1 VRILLY
7 TGKGG
12 VGKTSVSAATA
23 MRLARQGYRTVV
35 LSTDAAHSLG
45 DSLDTPLG
53 PEPRE
58 IMPNLWAHEVEVLHE
73 MDEHWTTLQTYMN
86 TLLSSQGLDSVVA
99 EEMTVLPGAEE
110 LAGLVRIVNHYD
122 SGKFDVVVV
131 DCAPTGETLRLLS
144 FPDAARWWLQKIF
157 PIQRKMARLLRPVG
171 RMVMPDVPMPQD
183 NIFDAV
189 ERLLTQIDRI
199 HALLIDPQMTSV
211 RIVLN
216 PEKMVVKEAQR
227 VFTYLNLFGYATDMV
242 VCNRVLP
249 AEVHDAYFAGW
260 KQSQERYHRLVI
272 EGFSP
277 LPVLDVPLFDQEV
290 VGFEML
296 ERMAEAI
303 YGERDPNTVFFTG
316 KTEEIEPQGDGY
328 LLRLPMPFAEKGA
341 VEMTQVGD
349 ELIVQVGSYKR
360 NMILPRA
367 LATMRAAGAKL
378 DGGELRV
385 TFRPYAPAVAGGK
398 RGAQRGRRKAVS
410 SPGPRRVGAAPH
422 PLDNWGSIL
431 YS

>member
-385 TFRPYAPAVAGGK
+385 TFRPYAPAVAGG
-398 RGAQRGRRKAVS
+398 R
-410 SPGPRRVGAAPH
+410 
-422 PLDNWGSIL
+422 
-431 YS
+431 

>member
-199 HALLIDPQMTSV
+199 HALLVDPQMTSV

-385 TFRPYAPAVAGGK
+385 TFRPY
-398 RGAQRGRRKAVS
+398 
-410 SPGPRRVGAAPH
+410 GPRRVGAAPR

>member
-1 VRILLY
+1 MRILLY

-23 MRLARQGYRTVV
+23 LRLAQQGYRTVI

-45 DSLDTPLG
+45 DSFDTRLG

-58 IMPNLWAHEVEVLHE
+58 VAPNLWAHEVEVLHE

-86 TLLSSQGLDSVVA
+86 SLLSSQGLESVVA

-110 LAGLVRIVNHYD
+110 LAGLVRIIQHRD
-122 SGKFDVVVV
+122 SGKYDVVVV

-157 PIQRKMARLLRPVG
+157 PIQRKMAKLLRPVG
-171 RMVMPDVPMPQD
+171 RLMMPDVPMPSD
-183 NIFDAV
+183 NIFDSV

-199 HALLIDPQMTSV
+199 HDLLADPVLTSV

-227 VFTYLNLFGYATDMV
+227 VFTYLNLFGYATDLV
-242 VCNRVLP
+242 VCNRVIP
-249 AEVHDAYFAGW
+249 AEVTDPYFVGW
-260 KQSQERYHRLVI
+260 KKAQERYHQLVLD
-272 EGFSP
+272 GFSP

-290 VGFEML
+290 VGLEML
-296 ERMAEAI
+296 GRMAAAI
-303 YGERDPNTVFFTG
+303 YGDRDPSQVFFAG
-316 KTEEIEPQGDGY
+316 KTEHIEPQDGGY
-328 LLRLPMPFAEKGA
+328 VLRLPMAFAEKGA

-367 LATMRAAGAKL
+367 LATLRAAGAKL
-378 DGGELRV
+378 EDGELRV
-385 TFRPYAPAVAGGK
+385 SFR
-398 RGAQRGRRKAVS
+398 
-410 SPGPRRVGAAPH
+410 
-422 PLDNWGSIL
+422 
-431 YS
+431 

>member
-385 TFRPYAPAVAGGK
+385 TFRPYAPAVA
-398 RGAQRGRRKAVS
+398 AGR
-410 SPGPRRVGAAPH
+410 
-422 PLDNWGSIL
+422 
-431 YS
+431 

>member
-23 MRLARQGYRTVV
+23 LRLSQQGYRTVV

-45 DSLDTPLG
+45 DSFDTRLG

-58 IMPNLWAHEVEVLHE
+58 IAPNLWAHEVEVLHE

-86 TLLSSQGLDSVVA
+86 SLLSSQGLESVVA

-110 LAGLVRIVNHYD
+110 LAGLVRIIQHRD
-122 SGKFDVVVV
+122 SGKYDVVVV

-157 PIQRKMARLLRPVG
+157 PIQRKMAKLLRPIG
-171 RMVMPDVPMPQD
+171 RMMMPDIPMPSD
-183 NIFDAV
+183 NIFDSV

-199 HALLIDPQMTSV
+199 HELLADPSLTSI

-227 VFTYLNLFGYATDMV
+227 VFTYLNLFGYATDLV
-242 VCNRVLP
+242 VCNRVIP
-249 AEVHDAYFAGW
+249 AEVTDAYFVGW
-260 KQSQERYHRLVI
+260 KKAQERYHQLVLD
-272 EGFSP
+272 GFSP
-277 LPVLDVPLFDQEV
+277 LPVFDVPLFDQEV
-290 VGFEML
+290 VGLEML
-296 ERMAEAI
+296 GRMAEAI
-303 YGERDPNTVFFTG
+303 YGDRDPSQVFFAG
-316 KTEEIEPQGDGY
+316 KTEHIEAQDGGY
-328 LLRLPMPFAEKGA
+328 VLRLPMAFAEKGA

-367 LATMRAAGAKL
+367 LATLRAAGAKL
-378 DGGELRV
+378 EDGELRV
-385 TFRPYAPAVAGGK
+385 SFR
-398 RGAQRGRRKAVS
+398 
-410 SPGPRRVGAAPH
+410 
-422 PLDNWGSIL
+422 
-431 YS
+431 

>member
-385 TFRPYAPAVAGGK
+385 TFRPYAPAVAGG
-398 RGAQRGRRKAVS
+398 
-410 SPGPRRVGAAPH
+410 
-422 PLDNWGSIL
+422 D
-431 YS
+431 

>member
-1 VRILLY
+1 LY

-199 HALLIDPQMTSV
+199 HALLADPEMTSV

-249 AEVHDAYFAGW
+249 AAVHDAYFAGW
-260 KQSQERYHRLVI
+260 KQSQERYHRLVV

-303 YGERDPNTVFFTG
+303 YGERDPNAVFFTG

-385 TFRPYAPAVAGGK
+385 TFRPYAPAVA
-398 RGAQRGRRKAVS
+398 AGR
-410 SPGPRRVGAAPH
+410 
-422 PLDNWGSIL
+422 
-431 YS
+431 